1 MKKHEFLDALRKKL
15 GGIPKTELEE
25 RLRFYGEMIDD
36 RIEDGMIEEVAVSDV
51 GSVEEVAMQIIAD
64 MPLAKLAKEKIKPKR
79 RLAVWEIV
87 LLAIGSPIWLSLAI
101 ATAAVVL
108 SLYVVLWSLA
118 LSLWAIFA
126 SLLACALGGVVA
138 GAMFAIS
145 SSGAAGIAVIGGGV
159 LCAGL
164 AIFLFFGCR
173 SATNGTALFAKKII
187 LSIKKCFIGKEA
199 QL

>member
-25 RLRFYGEMIDD
+25 RLRFYSEMIDD
-36 RIEDGMIEEVAVSDV
+36 RIEDGMTEEVAVSDV
-51 GSVEEVAMQIIAD
+51 GSVEEVATQIIAD
-64 MPLAKLAKEKIKPKR
+64 MPLSKLAKEKIKPKR

-101 ATAAVVL
+101 AAVAVVL

-145 SSGAAGIAVIGGGV
+145 GSGAAGIAVIGGGV

-173 SATNGTALFAKKII
+173 SATNGTVLFAKKIV
-187 LSIKKCFIGKEA
+187 LGIKKCFIGKEA

>member
-15 GGIPKTELEE
+15 GGIPKVELEE
-25 RLRFYGEMIDD
+25 RLRFYSEMIDD
-36 RIEDGMIEEVAVSDV
+36 RIEDGMTEEVAVSDV
-51 GSVEEVAMQIIAD
+51 GSVEEVATQIIAD

-101 ATAAVVL
+101 AAVAVVL

-126 SLLACALGGVVA
+126 SLLACALGGVMA

-145 SSGAAGIAVIGGGV
+145 GSGAAGIAVIGGGV

-173 SATNGTALFAKKII
+173 SATNGTVLFAKKII
-187 LSIKKCFIGKEA
+187 LGIKKCFIGKEA

>member
-1 MKKHEFLDALRKKL
+1 MKKHEFLNELRAKL
-15 GGIPKTELEE
+15 GGLPKAELEE
-25 RLRFYGEMIDD
+25 RLRFYNEMIDD
-36 RIEDGMIEEVAVSDV
+36 RIEDGMTEEVAVSDV
-51 GSVEEVAMQIIAD
+51 GSVEEVATQIIAD
-64 MPLAKLAKEKIKPKR
+64 MPLAKLAREKIKPKR

-101 ATAAVVL
+101 AAAAVVL

-138 GAMFAIS
+138 GAMFAING
-145 SSGAAGIAVIGGGV
+145 SGAAGIAVIGGGV

-173 SATNGTALFAKKII
+173 STTNATVLFAKKII
-187 LSIKKCFIGKEA
+187 LGIKKCFIGKEA
-199 QL
+199 LK

>member
-1 MKKHEFLDALRKKL
+1 MKKHEFLNELRAKL
-15 GGIPKTELEE
+15 GGLPKAELEE
-25 RLRFYGEMIDD
+25 RLRFYNEMIDD
-36 RIEDGMIEEVAVSDV
+36 RIEDGMTEEVAVSDV
-51 GSVEEVAMQIIAD
+51 GSVEEVATQIIAD
-64 MPLAKLAKEKIKPKR
+64 MPLAKLAREKIKPKR

-87 LLAIGSPIWLSLAI
+87 LLAIGSPVWLSLAI
-101 ATAAVVL
+101 AAVAVVL

-138 GAMFAIS
+138 GAMFAING
-145 SSGAAGIAVIGGGV
+145 SGAAGIAVIGGGV

-173 SATNGTALFAKKII
+173 SATNGTVLFAKKII
-187 LSIKKCFIGKEA
+187 LGIKKCFIGKEA
-199 QL
+199 LK

>member
-15 GGIPKTELEE
+15 GGIPKVELEE
-25 RLRFYGEMIDD
+25 RLRFYSEMIDD
-36 RIEDGMIEEVAVSDV
+36 RIEDGMTEEVAVSDV
-51 GSVEEVAMQIIAD
+51 GSVEEVATQIIAD
-64 MPLAKLAKEKIKPKR
+64 MPLAKLAREKIKPKR

-101 ATAAVVL
+101 AAVAVVL

-138 GAMFAIS
+138 GAMFAING
-145 SSGAAGIAVIGGGV
+145 SGAAGIAVIGGGV

-173 SATNGTALFAKKII
+173 SATNGTVLFAKKII
-187 LSIKKCFIGKEA
+187 LGIKKCFVGKEA
-199 QL
+199 LK